1 MRRKVFG
8 ITGGILVGWLMATAA
23 GAVPYEPA
31 REALRL
37 RLETPLGEPPV
48 VAGGD
53 AVPAPG
59 AVRDFYRQRLYEPA
73 WLSEDGRIPQA
84 DALLAAINEAAAEGL
99 DPSDYQR
106 RRIAEVVQRAA
117 RLRSQDKLTARRVV
131 DIELLMT
138 SSWLTLASHSLRGK
152 TDPETLDAQWE
163 IARRDGDVVAALQDA
178 IETGRVYERL
188 RGMLPDEPGYAGLQ
202 DALTRYRRISED
214 GGWEPIPAGSTL
226 RAGDEGERVKQLRER
241 MGHTETVGGTEAGN
255 PAVFDAELESAVKRF
270 QARHG
275 LEPDGLVGG
284 DTLAALNV
292 PVRDRIRQIRVNLER
307 RRWLPDDLGERHI
320 MVNIAGF
327 EMSVVDAGEIVMRQ
341 RVIVG
346 RDYRQTPVF
355 SGRMTYLVLNPSWEV
370 PHSIASRDL
379 LREVQADQRYID
391 RMGFDI
397 FRGWGANQQRID
409 AAEVDWQ
416 ALSPQRM
423 PYRFRQRPGPLNALG
438 QVKFMFPNKHAV
450 YLHDT
455 PSRELFNRAERAFSS
470 GCIRVQ
476 EPLALA
482 DHLLAGSERWSPDAL
497 RQALDSRREMT
508 VALPQAMPVHLQY
521 LTAWGS
527 DGRLELRRDI
537 YNRDA
542 AVADALEAEHGSAV
556 IDADQATEEAY

>member
-1 MRRKVFG
+1 
-8 ITGGILVGWLMATAA
+8 
-23 GAVPYEPA
+23 
-31 REALRL
+31 
-37 RLETPLGEPPV
+37 
-48 VAGGD
+48 
-53 AVPAPG
+53 
-59 AVRDFYRQRLYEPA
+59 
-73 WLSEDGRIPQA
+73 
-84 DALLAAINEAAAEGL
+84 
-99 DPSDYQR
+99 
-106 RRIAEVVQRAA
+106 
-117 RLRSQDKLTARRVV
+117 
-131 DIELLMT
+131 
-138 SSWLTLASHSLRGK
+138 
-152 TDPETLDAQWE
+152 
-163 IARRDGDVVAALQDA
+163 
-178 IETGRVYERL
+178 
-188 RGMLPDEPGYAGLQ
+188 
-202 DALTRYRRISED
+202 
-214 GGWEPIPAGSTL
+214 
-226 RAGDEGERVKQLRER
+226 